1 MRLIARRW
9 RWLTLLGFASLLT
22 GCLALPQTGL
32 FAFRLAVTSLGVE
45 DVRIGPYSI
54 NASSINAG
62 LDTSDLTSLIASS
75 LGAGS
80 LPIHATIAMGLG
92 LPAGMPPVEMS
103 GFRWALDMPGVDP
116 VQGSY
121 EQDVTL
127 TSGGG
132 ANLRLPVAFDV
143 LATDRQ
149 RLTPMLEL
157 ASQLASQGELPPGSQ
172 LAITPGDLRGLG
184 MRLPAG
190 LLTPTI
196 RLNVGA
202 DGQLVPQGG

>member
-1 MRLIARRW
+1 MRYAVRHW
-9 RWLTLLGFASLLT
+9 RWLVILSLASLLT

-54 NASSINAG
+54 NAG
-62 LDTSDLTSLIASS
+62 LGTSDLTSLLASS

-80 LPIHATIAMGLG
+80 LPVQATLALGLG
-92 LPAGMPPVEMS
+92 LPAGMPAVAMS
-103 GFRWALDMPGVDP
+103 GFDWTLSMPGVEP
-116 VQGSY
+116 VQGEY
-121 EQDVTL
+121 KQDVSL
-127 TSGGG
+127 TPGDG

-143 LATDRQ
+143 LDTDTQ
-149 RLTPMLEL
+149 KMAPMLNL
-157 ASQLASQGELPPGSQ
+157 ARQLAAQGELPAGSQ

-184 MRLPAG
+184 MTLPAG

-196 RLNVGA
+196 RLNVGE
-202 DGQLVPQGG
+202 DGQLTPQR